1 MEDSKKKGVV
11 LTTCSFDGLQ
21 QKHGR
26 VLKRYKIT
34 PSSPLAAI
42 RNRSVSVLASYVHG
56 NGAVTKAEREMVKKR
71 RDDDIRRQL
80 AYNATQGNA
89 VQIRTLIKHTAFSVD
104 TRIDAWVDLC
114 VDTCIGMRMD
124 TRIDTCVELRAGMCM
139 DTCVD
144 IFADVQIDMR
154 KHL

>member
-104 TRIDAWVDLC
+104 TRIDGDVAG
-114 VDTCIGMRMD
+114 IGEENLTVRCHPPLPPVTVECHPAPHRMS
-124 TRIDTCVELRAGMCM
+124 V
-139 DTCVD
+139 
-144 IFADVQIDMR
+144 
-154 KHL
+154 